1 MGGIMREYRVVIC
14 FALLALVLSW
24 VPHTRAQESDRIIV
38 AQGEYRVRV
47 QGDLGAGPIQK
58 QVFHLSET
66 WSLWRT
72 AAGYDVEGHRTYEF
86 PRGRLRVDRFIA
98 KVSPN
103 LQLVSVKDFA
113 PLVFSPDSGPLS
125 CDLRPRLFH
134 CDSGAKDR
142 EQVVEINLALD
153 KPYTLMWPL
162 SAFSLASIT
171 RAAST
176 EGRPVAVQVVQ
187 LEEISKRLPL
197 LAIRSDG
204 RIQYLGTGETLL
216 AVSGKSW
223 HPNVYRLTV
232 PRVGEITIWT
242 SPEGLLLA
250 AQLPDWPGASLE
262 LVKYVRFADF

>member
-1 MGGIMREYRVVIC
+1 MREYRVVIC

-176 EGRPVAVQVVQ
+176 RPVAVQVVQ